1 MSTAEAL
8 DVAWILVAAALVMF
22 MQAGFSL
29 LESGSVRTK
38 NSINVAAK
46 NFADFC
52 LTAAVFW
59 VFGYALMFGDS
70 VSGWFGAS
78 DLFFS
83 DTTSALLM
91 AFFIFQIGFAGTA
104 TTIMSG
110 AVAERMKFSGY
121 LIMALV
127 MSAVIYPVY
136 GHWAWGS
143 LAGGEAGWLESLGF
157 LDFAGSTVVHSIG
170 GWMALAGVIIIGPR
184 LGRFGKNSVPIRG
197 HDLPIVTLG
206 VFILWFGWF
215 GFNGGSTLALTN
227 EVPTIIVNTTIS
239 GAFGGLVAMAISWRM
254 GGHVDVATMMNG
266 SLAGLVAVTASA
278 NIVSP
283 ADSAIIGGIAGVV
296 MYGVTALLE
305 RVEIDD
311 VVGAVPVHLGAGIW
325 GTLAVA
331 LFGNPEAWGG
341 DGRLSQLGVQ
351 ATGVAAAFVWGF
363 GLGFLLLW
371 LVNRR
376 FPLRVDP
383 DGERIGLNVAEHGAS
398 TEILDLLTDMD
409 KQRQTDDYSTPIA
422 VEPHTEI
429 GQIAQQYNRVLEGI
443 NVQTAAL
450 RLLRNTA
457 SAANEAQSV
466 DEAMRTSVRE
476 VCAATGWPVGH
487 AYLVDE
493 ADPDLLVPTDI
504 WRLVDPERHG
514 PFRTATDETVFH
526 IGEGNPGRVLASMRP
541 AWFDVATVDPGLPRT
556 QVAQAVGLQTGIA
569 FPVLAGTEVAAVLEF
584 FSEEPIAPDE
594 GLLEVMG
601 AVGTQL
607 GRVVERT
614 RSEGAR
620 FQTVVDNMPAMV
632 LLRDV
637 DGRFILVNRRY
648 EDFYRLSNEDLRG
661 KTLIEADEL
670 TDLDMQAKVNMA
682 HDLEV
687 LDRNRAVEQELT
699 IRRGVREHV
708 IASVRFPIAD
718 HAGNTVAVGGIEL
731 DITERKHAEAELATM
746 ADKMA
751 VSETRF
757 RSLFED
763 SPLSLWEEDYSQV
776 RIALDEV
783 MQSGVTDLRK
793 HFREHPGLAVE
804 FGGLIQVVNVNQA
817 TLDLYG
823 ARTKDELLGSL
834 ELVLGEASDPEIA
847 DQLATFAEGHH
858 RFESETTLFRLNGE
872 TGVSLVSVSIAPGS
886 EESWSRVFVSVVDV
900 TDRKEMERLLE
911 EAMRAAEQA
920 NQAKSTFL
928 ANMSHEL
935 RTPMNAIIGYSELL
949 TEDAEDDGYEE
960 LVPDLERINSAG
972 KHLLSLINDVLDLS
986 KIEAGHMDLFLE
998 TFELERE
1005 LNEVVTTARPMI
1017 EKNGNEFVE
1026 DYGDDLG
1033 EMHADLTKVRQ
1044 ALFNLISNAA
1054 KFTTEGSIT
1063 LRARRVSRDG
1073 EPWISMAVTDT
1084 GIGIPEDKLDL
1095 VFEEFAQVDDS
1106 TTRDFGGTGLGLA
1119 LTRQICRMMGGEIGL
1134 ESEFGVGST
1143 FTITLP
1149 ASVSESEDDG
1159 LGEPADNEV

>member
-8 DVAWILVAAALVMF
+8 DIAWILVAAALVMF
-22 MQAGFSL
+22 MQAGFSS

-46 NFADFC
+46 NFADFS

-59 VFGYALMFGDS
+59 AFGFALMFGDS
-70 VSGWFGAS
+70 VGGWFG
-78 DLFFS
+78 FS
-83 DTTSALLM
+83 DFFLPETAGPFLM

-127 MSAVIYPVY
+127 MSALIYPVY

-143 LAGGEAGWLESLGF
+143 LAGGEAGWLESRGF
-157 LDFAGSTVVHSIG
+157 IDFAGSTVVHSMG

-184 LGRFGKNSVPIRG
+184 LGRFGKNAVPIHG
-197 HDLPIVTLG
+197 HDIPIVTLG
-206 VFILWFGWF
+206 VFILWLGWF
-215 GFNGGSTLALTN
+215 GFNGGSTLALTSD
-227 EVPTIIVNTTIS
+227 VPTIIVNTTIS
-239 GAFGGLVAMAISWRM
+239 GAFGALVAMAISWRT
-254 GGHVDVATMMNG
+254 GGHVDVVTTMNG
-266 SLAGLVAVTASA
+266 ALAGLVAVTASA
-278 NIVSP
+278 NIVSTVD
-283 ADSAIIGGIAGVV
+283 AAIIGVIAGVV
-296 MYGVTALLE
+296 MYGVTVLLE

-341 DGRLSQLGVQ
+341 DGRLSQLWVQ
-351 ATGVAAAFVWGF
+351 ATGVLVGFVWAF
-363 GLGFLLLW
+363 GLGYLLLW
-371 LVNRR
+371 LINRR

-383 DGERIGLNVAEHGAS
+383 EGELMGLNVAEHGAS

-409 KQRQTDDYSTPIA
+409 KQRQTDDYSTPVS

-443 NVQTAAL
+443 NAQTAAL
-450 RLLRNTA
+450 QLLRNTA
-457 SAANEAQSV
+457 SAANEAQTV
-466 DEAMRTSVRE
+466 NEAMRTSLRE

-487 AYLVDE
+487 AFLVDE
-493 ADPDLLVPTDI
+493 EDSNLLVPTDI
-504 WRLVDPERHG
+504 WQLADPERHG
-514 PFRTATDETVFH
+514 PFRDATDETVFH
-526 IGEGNPGRVLASMRP
+526 IGEGNPGRVLASLHP
-541 AWFDVATVDPGLPRT
+541 AWFDVHTVDTDLPRT
-556 QVAQAVGLQTGIA
+556 QAAQAAGLQTGIA
-569 FPVLAGTEVAAVLEF
+569 FPVLAGTEAVAVLEF
-584 FSEEPIAPDE
+584 FSDEPIAPDE

-648 EDFYRLSNEDLRG
+648 EDFYRLSNEDIRG
-661 KTLIEADEL
+661 KTLAEVAKLVEI
-670 TDLDMQAKVNMA
+670 DMQAKINRA
-682 HDLEV
+682 HDREV
-687 LDRNRAVEQELT
+687 IDKDQAVERELT
-699 IRRGVREHV
+699 VRRAGREHV
-708 IASVRFPIAD
+708 LASVRFPIAD
-718 HAGNTVAVGGIEL
+718 HAGDTVAVGGIEL
-731 DITERKHAEAELATM
+731 DITERKHAEAELANM

-776 RIALDEV
+776 RIALDEIIE
-783 MQSGVTDLRK
+783 SGVTDLRA

-823 ARTKDELLGSL
+823 ASTKDELLGSL
-834 ELVLGEASDPEIA
+834 EPLLGEASDPDIA
-847 DQLATFAEGHH
+847 NQLATLAEDR
-858 RFESETTLFRLNGE
+858 RFESETTLYRLNGE
-872 TGVSLVSVSIAPGS
+872 TGVSLVLVSIAPGS
-886 EESWSRVFVSVVDV
+886 EESWSKVFVSVVDV

-911 EAMRAAEQA
+911 DAMLAAEQA
-920 NQAKSTFL
+920 NRAKSTFL

-949 TEDAEDDGYEE
+949 TEDAEDEGYEE

-998 TFELERE
+998 TFDLERE
-1005 LNEVVTTARPMI
+1005 LNEVVMTVRPMI

-1033 EMHADLTKVRQ
+1033 EMHADVTKVRQ

-1054 KFTTEGSIT
+1054 KFTMDGSIT
-1063 LRARRVSRDG
+1063 LRARRVSKDG
-1073 EPWISMAVTDT
+1073 EPLISMAVTDT

-1119 LTRQICRMMGGEIGL
+1119 LTRQICRMMGGEISL
-1134 ESEFGVGST
+1134 QSEVGVGST
-1143 FTITLP
+1143 FTIMLP
-1149 ASVSESEDDG
+1149 ATVSEYEHDAS
-1159 LGEPADNEV
+1159 GEPTADEV

>member
-1 MSTAEAL
+1 
-8 DVAWILVAAALVMF
+8 
-22 MQAGFSL
+22 
-29 LESGSVRTK
+29 
-38 NSINVAAK
+38 
-46 NFADFC
+46 
-52 LTAAVFW
+52 
-59 VFGYALMFGDS
+59 
-70 VSGWFGAS
+70 
-78 DLFFS
+78 
-83 DTTSALLM
+83 
-91 AFFIFQIGFAGTA
+91 
-104 TTIMSG
+104 
-110 AVAERMKFSGY
+110 
-121 LIMALV
+121 
-127 MSAVIYPVY
+127 
-136 GHWAWGS
+136 
-143 LAGGEAGWLESLGF
+143 
-157 LDFAGSTVVHSIG
+157 
-170 GWMALAGVIIIGPR
+170 
-184 LGRFGKNSVPIRG
+184 
-197 HDLPIVTLG
+197 
-206 VFILWFGWF
+206 
-215 GFNGGSTLALTN
+215 
-227 EVPTIIVNTTIS
+227 
-239 GAFGGLVAMAISWRM
+239 
-254 GGHVDVATMMNG
+254 
-266 SLAGLVAVTASA
+266 
-278 NIVSP
+278 
-283 ADSAIIGGIAGVV
+283 
-296 MYGVTALLE
+296 
-305 RVEIDD
+305 
-311 VVGAVPVHLGAGIW
+311 
-325 GTLAVA
+325 VA

-341 DGRLSQLGVQ
+341 DGRLSQLWIQ
-351 ATGVAAAFVWGF
+351 ATGVLAGFIWAF

-371 LVNRR
+371 LINRR

-383 DGERIGLNVAEHGAS
+383 EGERMGLNVAEHGAS

-409 KQRQTDDYSTPIA
+409 KQRQTDDYSTPVA
-422 VEPHTEI
+422 VEPHTEV

-466 DEAMRTSVRE
+466 EEAMRTSVRE

-487 AYLVDE
+487 AYLVDQE
-493 ADPDLLVPTDI
+493 DSDLLVPTDI
-504 WRLVDPERHG
+504 WQLADPERHG

-526 IGEGNPGRVLASMRP
+526 IGEGIPGRVLASVRP
-541 AWFDVATVDPGLPRT
+541 AWFDVATVDPDLPRA
-556 QVAQAVGLQTGIA
+556 QAAQAVGLQTGFA

-584 FSEEPIAPDE
+584 FSDEPIAPDE

-620 FQTVVDNMPAMV
+620 FQSVVDNMPAMI
-632 LLRDV
+632 LLRDL
-637 DGRFILVNRRY
+637 DGRFTLVNRQY
-648 EDFYRLSNEDLRG
+648 KEFYGLGNDDVAG
-661 KTLIEADEL
+661 KTLDEVSGF
-670 TDLDMQAKVNMA
+670 TEIDMQAEINRA
-682 HDLEV
+682 HDREV
-687 LDRNRAVEQELT
+687 IDKTQAVERELT
-699 IRRGVREHV
+699 VRRAGREHV
-708 IASVRFPIAD
+708 LASVRFPISD
-718 HAGNTVAVGGIEL
+718 HAGVTVAVGGIEL
-731 DITERKHAEAELATM
+731 DITERKHSEAELANM

-776 RIALDEV
+776 RIALDEIIE
-783 MQSGVTDLRK
+783 SGVTDLRA

-834 ELVLGEASDPEIA
+834 ALILGEASGPELA
-847 DQLATFAEGHH
+847 EQLATLAEGH
-858 RFESETTLFRLNGE
+858 RYEAEAVLYRLRGE
-872 TGVSLVSVSIAPGS
+872 TGVSLLSVSIAPGS
-886 EESWSRVFVSVVDV
+886 EESWSKVFVSVVDV

-911 EAMRAAEQA
+911 DAMLAAEQA
-920 NQAKSTFL
+920 NRAKSTFL

-998 TFELERE
+998 TFDLERE
-1005 LNEVVTTARPMI
+1005 LNEAVTTVRPMI
-1017 EKNGNEFVE
+1017 DKNGNEFVE

-1054 KFTTEGSIT
+1054 KFTTDGSIT
-1063 LRARRVSRDG
+1063 LRVRRVSKDG
-1073 EPWISMAVTDT
+1073 EPWISMSVTDT

-1119 LTRQICRMMGGEIGL
+1119 LTRQICRMMGGEISL

-1159 LGEPADNEV
+1159 LGEPADNEG